1 MANPPQT
8 LQQAAGEFIRDRH
21 LLSAYVNGLLRDI
34 HAAEDVLQ
42 EVWVLLSAELEK
54 GVAIQNQA
62 AWCRGVA
69 RNLVRRQ
76 WEKRQTA
83 KVIADSD
90 ALEAFMDRVED
101 CFTWADTQEHFAAE
115 RLAALDQ
122 CLASLPDRSRRVLSM
137 KYTQS
142 ISVERIA
149 EETGQSLAAVK
160 KALLRLRAA
169 LLECVR
175 RRLSQAEWTL

>member
-1 MANPPQT
+1 MATEPLT

-21 LLSAYVNGLLRDI
+21 RLGAYVNGLLRDA

-54 GVAIQNQA
+54 GHPIQNQA

-69 RNLVRRQ
+69 KNLILRH

-83 KVIADSD
+83 KVIADSN
-90 ALEAFMDRVED
+90 ALEAFMDRVEA
-101 CFTWADTQEHFAAE
+101 CFAWADTQDHFASA

-122 CLASLPDRSRRVLSM
+122 CLGSLPERSRRVLSL
-137 KYTQS
+137 KYTQRLA
-142 ISVERIA
+142 VERIA
-149 EETGQSLAAVK
+149 EETGQSLVAVK
-160 KALLRLRAA
+160 KALLRLRHA

-175 RRLSQAEWTL
+175 RRLSQEEWTV